1 MIALLSSSLNL
12 SKFDPFVSRKNLS
25 LLTDQVFKDRLK
37 KSKINRLEN
46 LKHDHVVCTIKPF
59 IPYCSKLDRLSMSVI

>member
-12 SKFDPFVSRKNLS
+12 SKFDPFVSHKNLS

-46 LKHDHVVCTIKPF
+46 LKHDHVAITINLLF
-59 IPYCSKLDRLSMSVI
+59 RTVVS